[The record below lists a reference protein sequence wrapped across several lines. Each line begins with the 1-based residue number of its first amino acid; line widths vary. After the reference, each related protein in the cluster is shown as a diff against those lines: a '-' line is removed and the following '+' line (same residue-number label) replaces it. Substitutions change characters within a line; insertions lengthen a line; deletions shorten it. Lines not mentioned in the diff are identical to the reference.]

1 MFPKPKGQTAVG
13 AASSST
19 AAKAAAARRTAVAV
33 EQHAKV
39 ASERAQN
46 PSCPV
51 SSADGE
57 RQEPNPSANAS
68 WEGKAMANI
77 GATLPVLD
85 HAVAAASSAV
95 ASAAS
100 SAVESSA
107 QSSALA
113 PAHPKP
119 VTFAAKY
126 PPADPRRKAGWDNMV
141 RDYDKQKEEDKKNGT
156 KRRMTQGEWY
166 TQHAMGYGAQIRKK
180 PAAMNKP
187 SVHLGG
193 PSAGEDNGA
202 GGEEVSPPGI
212 SENGGHEVEE
222 DAEEEKEEEE
232 QEADDDHG
240 EEEVGEANA

>member
-1 MFPKPKGQTAVG
+1 MIPKPEVPKAVG

-19 AAKAAAARRTAVAV
+19 AALAAAAHSTAAAV
-33 EQHAKV
+33 EQLTKM
-39 ASERAQN
+39 ASERAQK

-57 RQEPNPSANAS
+57 RQEPNPSANAI

-113 PAHPKP
+113 LAHPKP
-119 VTFAAKY
+119 VTFAARY
-126 PPADPRRKAGWDNMV
+126 PPSDPRRKAGWDNMV
-141 RDYDKQKEEDKKNGT
+141 RDYDKQKEDDKKDGT
-156 KRRMTQGEWY
+156 TRRMTQGEW
-166 TQHAMGYGAQIRKK
+166 
-180 PAAMNKP
+180 
-187 SVHLGG
+187 
-193 PSAGEDNGA
+193 
-202 GGEEVSPPGI
+202 
-212 SENGGHEVEE
+212 
-222 DAEEEKEEEE
+222 
-232 QEADDDHG
+232 
-240 EEEVGEANA
+240 